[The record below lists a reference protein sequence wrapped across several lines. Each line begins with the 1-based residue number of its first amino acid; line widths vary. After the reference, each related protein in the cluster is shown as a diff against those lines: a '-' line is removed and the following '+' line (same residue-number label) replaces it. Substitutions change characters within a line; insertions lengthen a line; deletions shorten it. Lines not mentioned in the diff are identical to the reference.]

1 MGRVT
6 DEVVREE
13 PLASLESIEVDNRW
27 GPVEV
32 VASPGEDD
40 PVLVQAL
47 RSARSQEELEELH
60 IVVERRDDTLYV
72 TVDADRQ
79 WMRRASV
86 AFRVAAPSDLHVHV
100 ETSSGDIAVYGE
112 RHSAT
117 LRASSGAVEVEDIA
131 GHLDIETSSGSVE
144 VSGRLEDIGMIT
156 TSSGAIRVSLDEG
169 AIEAESSS
177 GAIHVDGTLTGTSS
191 LVSRSGAID
200 VSGIDGRLEAETSS
214 GRIRV
219 RGRLAGG
226 SSLVSRSG
234 GVTVDGMDGNLAAET
249 SSGGIRVRGRL
260 TGPSVFTCSSGG
272 VELDLSDD
280 SNVVVHHGRKIET
293 FGDGSDGTVEID
305 THGSVRVKRGTLA
318 RP

>member
-1 MGRVT
+1 MSRVT
-6 DEVVREE
+6 DEVFREE
-13 PLASLESIEVDNRW
+13 SSAGLESVEIDNRW

-32 VASPGEDD
+32 VASPGDDD
-40 PVLVQAL
+40 PVQVHAL
-47 RSARSQEELEELH
+47 RSARSQDELEELQ
-60 IVVERRDDTLYV
+60 IVVERHHDRLVV

-79 WMRRASV
+79 WMRRAGV
-86 AFRVAAPSDLHVHV
+86 AFRVAAPADLHVHV

-117 LRASSGAVEVEDIA
+117 LRTSSGAVDVEDIDR
-131 GHLDIETSSGSVE
+131 HLDIETSSGSVE

-156 TSSGAIRVSLDEG
+156 TASGAIRVSLSEG
-169 AIEAESSS
+169 AIEAETSS

-200 VSGIDGRLEAETSS
+200 VSGMDGRLEAETSS

-226 SSLVSRSG
+226 SSLASRSG
-234 GVTVDGMDGNLAAET
+234 GITVDGMDGNLAAET

-260 TGPSVFTCSSGG
+260 MGPSVFTCSSGG
-272 VELDLSDD
+272 VELDLSED
-280 SNVVVHHGRKIET
+280 SNVVVHHGRKVET

-305 THGSVRVKRGTLA
+305 THGSVRVRRATLA
-318 RP
+318 MP